1 MKRVL
6 YRSADV
12 RREIARLFSTSKGRR
27 IAITAFVGD
36 GAEAFLRKLKG
47 LQLIC
52 WPKAGGTNPNALRT
66 LIKHGVEV
74 FFADSLHMKVYWT
87 EDCGAIITSANLSIN
102 ALGAGDLKEIGVRL
116 NSNDVDIERIISS
129 IKPRPISPSELRE
142 LDRRHKV
149 YAAKSH
155 FSGKSKSRRTIF
167 SEWYE
172 SPLMRQEWKLYQ
184 WEDYQVGS
192 AAAKEIAR
200 KEYGVS
206 TFQGSLAARHGKYKE
221 NDWILCFRTK
231 RNSVKEISWLYS
243 NFIVRVP
250 RSDKEAYDPASP
262 YELVQ
267 LWSLRHYEPPPFA
280 LDVRFKSSFSKAV
293 SEYGLP
299 KMETLK
305 SRRPPSR
312 LVDSIYRHYT
322 S

>member
-1 MKRVL
+1 MKKVL

-36 GAEAFLRKLKG
+36 GAESFLRNPKG
-47 LQLIC
+47 LELIC
-52 WPKAGGTNPNALRT
+52 WPKAGGTNPNALRI
-66 LIKHGVEV
+66 LIKRGVEI

-87 EDCGAIITSANLSIN
+87 EDCGAVITSANLSIN
-102 ALGAGDLKEIGVRL
+102 ALGAGDLREIGVRL
-116 NSNDVDIERIISS
+116 NSKDVDIERIISS

-149 YAAKSH
+149 YVAKGR
-155 FSGKSKSRRTIF
+155 FAGQPRSRRTIF

-172 SPLMRQEWKLYQ
+172 SLSMRQEWKFYQ
-184 WEDYQVGS
+184 WEDYHAVS
-192 AAAKEIAR
+192 AAAKEVAR

-206 TFQGSLAARHGKYKE
+206 TVQGSLSVRRGEYKE
-221 NDWILCFRTK
+221 NDWVLCFRRK
-231 RNSVKEISWLYS
+231 RGVVKELSWLYA

-250 RSDKEAYDPASP
+250 RSDKKAYDPANP
-262 YELVQ
+262 YEAVQ
-267 LWSLRHYEPPPFA
+267 LWSPRHYEPPPFG

-293 SEYGLP
+293 SEYGP
-299 KMETLK
+299 SKIEALK
-305 SRRPPSR
+305 SRRLPAR
-312 LVDSIYRHYT
+312 LLDLIYSHYT